1 MRAATH
7 RHFHRRPRQRQF
19 THKKVVCI
27 SLVSLGLLLLISCGG
42 LQHVAAVKE
51 VVTNT
56 FLVKIKVGDNGAQS
70 PSEVGHNIARRN
82 GFHNLGSVLGSP
94 HEYHFIHHGL
104 PPARTKR
111 SIAHLRK
118 LKADPQVHT
127 AFQQSGFKRVKRF
140 GITHSFEP
148 FETRKRS
155 SAFASLQEYL
165 RQDEDKYPSVDVS
178 SQYEEESDIDQNI
191 IHDEGYFQRLQNH
204 KQEDQFRND
213 KRGYNPLKVENLVDL
228 PSEQVDPTDPLF
240 QHQWYLKNTG
250 QNGGKA
256 KLDLNVLA
264 AWAQGITGKNVTTA
278 IMDDGVDYRH
288 PDLQNNYNA
297 RASYDFSSNDP
308 YPYPRYTDDWF
319 NSHGTRCA
327 GEVAG
332 ARDNGVCG
340 VGVAYDSLVAG
351 IRMLDQPYMTD
362 LIEANSMGHEPNL
375 IDIYSASWG
384 PTDDGRTVDGP
395 RNATMRAIVRGV
407 NEGRNG
413 LGNIYVWASGDG
425 GEDDDCNCD
434 GYAASMWTVSINSA
448 INTGENAH
456 YDESCSSTL
465 ASTFSNGAKDP
476 NTGVATTDLYGKC
489 TRTHSGTSAAAPE
502 AAGVFALA
510 LEANHKLTWR
520 DIQHL
525 TVLTSKRNSLFDA
538 KGRFHWTMNGVG
550 LEFNHLF
557 GFGVLDAGAMVALS
571 KQWKTVPP
579 RYHCEGGSIKSVSEI
594 PSNKSLFW
602 TLETTAC
609 AGTDTEVNYLEH
621 VQAVVTV
628 NSTRRGDIELFMRS
642 PMGTRSMILSSRP
655 NDDDSHDGF
664 TKWPFMTTHT
674 WAEYPRGKWTIEVRF
689 GENDARVNHGF
700 MKEWTL
706 MLHGTREPP
715 YSDLPVSDPHS
726 KLAIVKKAH
735 EDKKKM

>member
-1 MRAATH
+1 MIKSLIKNAPKCLKH
-7 RHFHRRPRQRQF
+7 LEPL
-19 THKKVVCI
+19 VV
-27 SLVSLGLLLLISCGG
+27 LAFFGLLVFVEAS
-42 LQHVAAVKE
+42 KE
-51 VVTNT
+51 VATNS
-56 FLVKIKVGDNGAQS
+56 FYVKIHGKDGTDAA
-70 PSEVGHNIARRN
+70 HKIARRN
-82 GFHNLGSVLGSP
+82 GFHNLGPVLGSKN
-94 HEYHFIHHGL
+94 EFHFVHHGL
-104 PPARTKR
+104 PHARTKR
-111 SIAHLRK
+111 SVGHLRL
-118 LKADPQVHT
+118 LKADPQVAH
-127 AFQQSGFKRVKRF
+127 AVQQTGFLRKKRGYGLPK
-140 GITHSFEP
+140 
-148 FETRKRS
+148 
-155 SAFASLQEYL
+155 SALSADDLVLAKKSPWVSLREALDEGLPEAASL
-165 RQDEDKYPSVDVS
+165 DGDFDSHVV
-178 SQYEEESDIDQNI
+178 
-191 IHDEGYFQRLQNH
+191 HDEGFFDRLQNSANH
-204 KQEDQFRND
+204 RDD

-228 PSEQVDPTDPLF
+228 PPQTDPTDPLF

-250 QNGGKA
+250 QNGGKP
-256 KLDLNVLA
+256 KLDLNTAA
-264 AWAQGITGKNVTTA
+264 AWAQGVTGKNVTTA
-278 IMDDGVDYRH
+278 IMDDGVDYMH
-288 PDLQNNYNA
+288 PDLIHNYNA

-340 VGVAYDSLVAG
+340 TGVAYDSMVAG

-407 NEGRNG
+407 NEGRHG

-434 GYAASMWTVSINSA
+434 GYAASMWTISINSA

-510 LEANHKLTWR
+510 LEANRKLTWR
-520 DIQHL
+520 DMQHL
-525 TVLTSKRNSLFDA
+525 TVLTSKRNSLFDS

-557 GFGVLDAGAMVALS
+557 GFGVLDAGAMVALA
-571 KQWKTVPP
+571 KQWKSVPA
-579 RYHCEGGSIKSVSEI
+579 RYHCEAGSDKTIRPI
-594 PSNKSLFW
+594 PKDKSLFL
-602 TLETTAC
+602 TLETNAC

-621 VQAVVTV
+621 VQAVITL
-628 NSTRRGDIELFMRS
+628 NSTRRGDVELFLRS
-642 PMGTRSMILSSRP
+642 PMGTRSLILSTRP
-655 NDDDSHDGF
+655 NDDDSRDGF
-664 TKWPFMTTHT
+664 TKWPFMTTHP
-674 WAEYPRGKWTIEVRF
+674 WAEYPRGKWSLEVRF
-689 GENDARVNHGF
+689 NGQRVNQGF
-700 MKEWTL
+700 LKVLFFATL
-706 MLHGTREPP
+706 FPFSAFTKRR
-715 YSDLPVSDPHS
+715 
-726 KLAIVKKAH
+726 LAFLLCFL
-735 EDKKKM
+735 